1 MSEPAAMANPPL
13 RSGPGLGFWASP
25 SKLESNGFEPGFI
38 NREIEQMSQ
47 LMELAIQ
54 KVKQLPEEDQES
66 IASIILQE
74 IESEHR
80 WEELFARPESADL
93 LSRMADEALAE
104 ARAGHSRKLDVN
116 EL

>member
-1 MSEPAAMANPPL
+1 MPNPPASI
-13 RSGPGLGFWASP
+13 RSGLGILGIP
-25 SKLESNGFEPGFI
+25 SKLESNGFERGFI
-38 NREIEQMSQ
+38 NREFEQMSQ

-80 WEELFARPESADL
+80 WDELFARPESADL

-104 ARAGHSRKLDVN
+104 SRAGHARKLDVN